1 MSRRTIYL
9 LILVAVISLAG
20 VVVTQ
25 IYWVRQ
31 AYSLQEREFNDRV
44 VIAMSA
50 VVDRIQAANRD
61 SALVE
66 PVNQV
71 SSSFFVANINDT
83 LHPYFLETLL
93 KDEFENLNL
102 NEEFEYA
109 IYDCFSDSIVY
120 GARINTQKGLR
131 SDADDLSNQK
141 RFNRDGHYFGIYFP
155 NRTSLVIR
163 QMNVWVVSSFL
174 ILLVVVF
181 FAYAILIILRQK
193 RLSEVKTD
201 FINNMTHELKTPIST
216 IAISSDMLMRDE
228 IGADRER
235 REQYARIIRS
245 ENERLKSQVERVLQ
259 VAKLSPD
266 KLKITYERVDLHTL
280 IEAALTSVEVQL
292 TEHGGTIHPQKEAQE
307 HVVMGDPVHLTN
319 LIHNLLDNALKYGG
333 DTPHTTVKTWNDSG
347 LFCFSVSDRG
357 IGIAPRHQKMIF
369 DKFFRVPTGNVHN
382 VKGFGLGLF
391 YVKTVVSAHKGKV
404 SVESSVGAGSTFT
417 VKLPLAK

>member
-266 KLKITYERVDLHTL
+266 KLKITYERVDLHAL

-292 TEHGGTIHPQKEAQE
+292 TEHGGTIHPEKEAQE

-333 DTPHTTVKTWNDSG
+333 ETPHTTVKTWNDSG
-347 LFCFSVSDRG
+347 LFCFSVSDCG